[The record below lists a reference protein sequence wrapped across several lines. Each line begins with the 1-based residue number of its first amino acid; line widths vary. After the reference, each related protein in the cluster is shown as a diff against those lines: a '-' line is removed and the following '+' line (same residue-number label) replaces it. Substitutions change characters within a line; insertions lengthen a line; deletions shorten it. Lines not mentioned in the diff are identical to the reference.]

1 MGTDQTTEQLNQCL
15 TALASANQH
24 WWEYFAITQSQS
36 DMLSVALMKIMIGA
50 ISYGLISLIL
60 KKA

>member
-1 MGTDQTTEQLNQCL
+1 MDTGQTEQLNQCL

-24 WWEYFAITQSQS
+24 WWEYFAITQAQS
-36 DMLSVALMKIMIGA
+36 DMITLAIVKLMIAA
-50 ISYGLISLIL
+50 ISYGFISQIL

>member
-1 MGTDQTTEQLNQCL
+1 MDTDQTEQLNQCL
-15 TALASANQH
+15 TALASSQQH
-24 WWEYFAITQSQS
+24 WWEALAITQSQS
-36 DMLSVALMKIMIGA
+36 DMLSLALMKIMIAA